1 MSGLGFVEGVIDCR
15 IQAEHAMKMA
25 VATTGLE
32 RLKWVRIALAWL
44 DLGAGR
50 ARMAATETRNR

>member
-1 MSGLGFVEGVIDCR
+1 MSGQGFVEGFIDCR
-15 IQAEHAMKMA
+15 IQAEQAMKMA
-25 VATTGLE
+25 VASTGPE

-50 ARMAATETRNR
+50 ARLAATETGDH

>member
-1 MSGLGFVEGVIDCR
+1 MSGQGFIEGFVDCR
-15 IQAEHAMKMA
+15 IHAEHAMKMA
-25 VATTGLE
+25 VASTGPE

-50 ARMAATETRNR
+50 TRLATTETRND

>member
-1 MSGLGFVEGVIDCR
+1 MSGQGLVEGFIDCR

-50 ARMAATETRNR
+50 TRLATTETHND